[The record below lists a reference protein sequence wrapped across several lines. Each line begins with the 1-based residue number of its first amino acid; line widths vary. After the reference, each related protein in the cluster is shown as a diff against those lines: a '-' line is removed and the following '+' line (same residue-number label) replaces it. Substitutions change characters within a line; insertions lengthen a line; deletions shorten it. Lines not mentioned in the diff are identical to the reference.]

1 MQSTTLADVTPEE
14 LRRRYQ
20 PNPARELVRDLRDAL
35 AATDDPATRQELY
48 DVANEVAPGL
58 VDSGDQ
64 LTALT
69 AELHREAFGPPADT
83 LGDGWCRQA
92 VEDHPE
98 LADVFAAIDGAES
111 DAEKAEVVLAAVSSG
126 AVDGDPVALKALLSV
141 DPTVGADDDSEAR
154 WERERA
160 DDDQRFAEAAAA
172 VNGGESRA
180 QAMLR
185 EHLEAAEAA
194 ETGAEVPA
202 GA

>member
-1 MQSTTLADVTPEE
+1 MLPGVTPEE

-20 PNPARELVRDLRDAL
+20 PNPARELVSDLRDAL

-83 LGDGWCRQA
+83 LGDGWRRQA

-126 AVDGDPVALKALLSV
+126 AVDGDPVALKALLAA
-141 DPTVGADDDSEAR
+141 DPTVGADDSEAR
-154 WERERA
+154 WEQELA
-160 DDDQRFAEAAAA
+160 DDDRQLAEAAAQ
-172 VNGGESRA
+172 VHGGESRA

-194 ETGAEVPA
+194 ESGAEVPA
-202 GA
+202 SA